1 MSSTAPANST
11 LSEPPRPR
19 RFQFGLL
26 SLLIVITLLG
36 VAFGIWVYYQPL
48 IVSAQARFAIVDSTA
63 AKAILAQHPI
73 HSVSDSP
80 YGWIV
85 LSDAELADL
94 LQLEGKPVAVLG
106 SSMPHTVPYW
116 PHTAFTGLYTKS
128 RDIPVGEEFNYG
140 PNFKLPVYEMGQISG
155 TMGSRRASG
164 KPQFRVECNMTCQHP
179 DDKSISKGHLDA
191 KAIKVKGKLF
201 YEGPTPTGHLVFLAP
216 VDDDVFS
223 VDIFDVK

>member
-48 IVSAQARFAIVDSTA
+48 VVSAQARFAIVDSA
-63 AKAILAQHPI
+63 SAKAILAQHPI
-73 HSVSDSP
+73 QSVSDSP

-94 LQLEGKPVAVLG
+94 LQLEGKPAEILG
-106 SSMPHTVPYW
+106 ASAPHTVPYW
-116 PHTAFTGLYTKS
+116 PVTAFTGLYNQT
-128 RDIPVGEEFNYG
+128 RFIPLGEEFHFG
-140 PNFKLPVYEMGQISG
+140 PNFKYPVHESGQLSG
-155 TMGSRRASG
+155 FLGSRIAGG
-164 KPQFRVECNMTCQHP
+164 KGQFRVECNMTCQHP
-179 DDKSISKGHLDA
+179 EVKAMTAEHLDA
-191 KAIKVKGKLF
+191 KKQIKGKLF
-201 YEGPTPTGHLVFLAP
+201 YEGPTPAGHLVFLAP

-223 VDIFDVK
+223 VVIFDVQ